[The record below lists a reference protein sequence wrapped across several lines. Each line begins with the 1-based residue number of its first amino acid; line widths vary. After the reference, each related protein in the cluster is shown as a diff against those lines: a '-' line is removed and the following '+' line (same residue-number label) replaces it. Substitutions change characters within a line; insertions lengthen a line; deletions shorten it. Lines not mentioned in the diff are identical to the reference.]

1 MKAMSKFWM
10 VLVVG
15 GLVMVNT
22 ALSWA
27 GPLLPSFP
35 SVWTIG
41 QAVAGESTLN
51 AIVWPG
57 YPNPPSPLP
66 LKVDWIVVYLGPTA
80 LSPTTW
86 GYYYQIENPT
96 GQVNGGTV
104 SSFSIA
110 TPGPPFV
117 IAGFIDGADIEDDF
131 ADFIKPIIT
140 IAGHTDTNYSNLGA
154 PPSPAES
161 ELATS
166 GIRNPIAFPTPA
178 PTGTT
183 WSFGSGPSE
192 LPIGYES
199 SILFAYATAPPMYGS
214 ATAVDDGIAW
224 HGFVPVP
231 SPEPG
236 VAALLMMGLIGF
248 GVLTRRRRSLAK

>member
-10 VLVVG
+10 ALVVG

-27 GPLLPSFP
+27 GPLLPPFP

-41 QAVAGESTLN
+41 QAVAGESTLDVLKGS
-51 AIVWPG
+51 A
-57 YPNPPSPLP
+57 LP
-66 LKVDWIVVYLGPTA
+66 LKVDWIVVYLGDGI
-80 LSPTTW
+80 W
-86 GYYYQIENPT
+86 GYYYQIENPNE
-96 GQVNGGTV
+96 QVAGGTV

-117 IAGFIDGADIEDDF
+117 IAGFISGADIETDF
-131 ADFIKPIIT
+131 DDFIKPTIT
-140 IAGHTDTNYSNLGA
+140 IAGHTATNYLNL
-154 PPSPAES
+154 STET

-166 GIRNPIAFPTPA
+166 GTGWNPSVFPTPK

-183 WSFGSGPSE
+183 WSFVGEHTDE
-192 LPIGYES
+192 LPVGYES
-199 SILFAYATAPPMYGS
+199 SILFAYAAAPPMYGS
-214 ATAVDDGIAW
+214 VTALDDGIAW
-224 HGFVPVP
+224 QGFVPVP

-236 VAALLMMGLIGF
+236 VVALLMMGLIGF

>member
-10 VLVVG
+10 ALVVG

-27 GPLLPSFP
+27 DPLLPPFP

-41 QAVAGESTLN
+41 QAVAGESTFN
-51 AIVWPG
+51 AIAWPEG
-57 YPNPPSPLP
+57 SPQPLP
-66 LKVDWIVVYLGPTA
+66 LKVDWIVVYLGDGIW
-80 LSPTTW
+80 S
-86 GYYYQIENPT
+86 YYYQIENPNE
-96 GQVNGGTV
+96 QVAGGTV

-117 IAGFIDGADIEDDF
+117 GAGFIAGADIENDF
-131 ADFIKPIIT
+131 VDPIIGT
-140 IAGHTDTNYSNLGA
+140 ITTKGHTDANYSNLGA
-154 PPSPAES
+154 SPPPAET

-166 GIRNPIAFPTPA
+166 GTGWNPAGLPTPS

-183 WSFGSGPSE
+183 WSFGSGKDE
-192 LPIGYES
+192 LPVGYES
-199 SILFAYATAPPMYGS
+199 SILFAYAAAPPMYGS
-214 ATAVDDGIAW
+214 ATALDDGIAW
-224 HGFVPVP
+224 KGLVPVP